1 MRVLVTGAA
10 GFIGFH
16 AARALLD
23 RGATVIGVDD
33 VNPYYDVRLKR
44 ARLAQLA
51 PYPGFSFIP
60 LDIADHAALRAAV
73 GPVEVIVHLAAQA
86 GVRYSIEAPFAYAAA
101 NMTGHLS
108 VLELARHSPS
118 LRHLVYASSSS
129 VYGAG
134 SALPYSEGARAD
146 HPLSL
151 YAATKRADEMMSVA
165 YAHQFGL
172 RQTGLRFFTVYGPW
186 GRPDMAYF
194 GFAEAIIE
202 GRPITL
208 YDGGTLK
215 RDFTYID
222 DIIEGLLGVIDH
234 PPTADGVHRLFNIG
248 NHRAELVTD
257 LLAALEGSLGRRAI
271 ITHQPRPA
279 ADPVETCADIAA
291 LAELTGFSPKTS
303 LRDGVPRFVAWFQ
316 DWCAQRG

>member
-44 ARLAQLA
+44 ARLVQLA

>member
-1 MRVLVTGAA
+1 VTGAA

-16 AARALLD
+16 VTKALLD

-33 VNPYYDVRLKR
+33 LNQYYDVRLKQ

-51 PYPGFSFIP
+51 SDPGFSFIQI
-60 LDIADHAALRAAV
+60 DIADHTALRAAV
-73 GPVEVIVHLAAQA
+73 GPVELIVHLAAQA
-86 GVRYSIEAPFAYAAA
+86 GVRYSIEAPFAYAAS

-108 VLELARHSPS
+108 VLEFARHCPD
-118 LRHLVYASSSS
+118 LHHLVYASSSS

-134 SALPYSEGARAD
+134 SALPYSEAARAD
-146 HPLSL
+146 YPLSL

-194 GFAEAIIE
+194 GFAEAIAG

-234 PPTADGVHRLFNIG
+234 PPASDGEHRLFNIG
-248 NHRAELVTD
+248 NHRAELVTE
-257 LLAALEGSLGRRAI
+257 LVAGLEAALGRRAI
-271 ITHQPRPA
+271 IVDQPRPA

-316 DWCAQRG
+316 DWCATRG

>member
-16 AARALLD
+16 TAKALLD
-23 RGATVIGVDD
+23 RGTTVIGVDD
-33 VNPYYDVRLKR
+33 LNPYYDVRLKQ

-51 PYPGFSFIP
+51 LDPRFSFVQ
-60 LDIADHAALRAAV
+60 LDIADHASLRAAI

-86 GVRYSIEAPFAYAAA
+86 GVRYSIEAPFAYAAS

-108 VLELARHSPS
+108 ILELARHMPG
-118 LRHLVYASSSS
+118 LHHLVYASSSS

-134 SALPYSEGARAD
+134 SALPYSEAARAD

-194 GFAEAIIE
+194 GFAEAITA
-202 GRPITL
+202 GQPITL

-234 PPTADGVHRLFNIG
+234 PPAIDGEHRLFNIG

-257 LLAALEGSLGRRAI
+257 LVAALEAALGRRAL
-271 ITHQPRPA
+271 ITDQPRPA

-316 DWCAQRG
+316 DWCAMRG